1 MDETFGKTLVISPHA
16 DDEVFGAFSFLDKN
30 SIISIIATD
39 ESELFVDRPTE
50 DKRLEESIKIVDFIK
65 PKDYRSGSGKV
76 NELYKIKHDVIFGIE
91 SEINKYKPDTVL
103 IPFPS
108 YNQDHKTV
116 YEACIIA
123 LRPHDKNHFVK
134 KVLMYDVY
142 DYTKWGEKQMDMNY
156 FREVDIKKKLKAYSL
171 YRSQVRSY
179 RSPKDLKR
187 WAEEIGRRCNL
198 KYAEGYKILRWVD
211 G

>member
-1 MDETFGKTLVISPHA
+1 MDETFGKVLVISPHA
-16 DDEVFGAFSFLDKN
+16 DDEVLGAFSFLKE
-30 SIISIIATD
+30 SFILYVAVD
-39 ESELFVDRPTE
+39 ESGLYVKRPKIEKRVREVDKVTE
-50 DKRLEESIKIVDFIK
+50 FIK
-65 PKDYRSGSGKV
+65 SYRITYLNYRV
-76 NELYKIKHDVIFGIE
+76 NELYEIKHHLIHWIE
-91 SEINKYKPDTVL
+91 EHINDIKPDTVL

-108 YNQDHKTV
+108 FNQDHQTV
-116 YEACIIA
+116 YEACMVA
-123 LRPHDKNHFVK
+123 LRQHDKNHFVK

-142 DYTKWGEKQMDMNY
+142 DYTKWGERQMEMNY
-156 FREVDIKKKLKAYSL
+156 FRKVDIKKKLKAYSL

-198 KYAEGYKILRWVD
+198 KYSEGFKILRWID

>member
-1 MDETFGKTLVISPHA
+1 MDGTFGKTLVMSPHA
-16 DDEVFGAFSFLDKN
+16 DDEVIGAFSFLNKNNIVEVISVNENKVCGKRPKMERRIKEIDNLSTHLKVLYRIGVVFDVNHYHHNINNIVN
-30 SIISIIATD
+30 SI
-39 ESELFVDRPTE
+39 
-50 DKRLEESIKIVDFIK
+50 EE
-65 PKDYRSGSGKV
+65 
-76 NELYKIKHDVIFGIE
+76 
-91 SEINKYKPDTVL
+91 EINKFKPDTVL

-108 YNQDHKTV
+108 FNQDHKTV

-123 LRPHDKNHFVK
+123 LRQHDKNHFVK

-142 DYTKWGEKQMDMNY
+142 DYTKWGEKQMEMNY
-156 FREVDIKKKLKAYSL
+156 FREVDIKKKVKAYAL

-198 KYAEGYKILRWVD
+198 KFAEGFRIIRFVE
-211 G
+211 